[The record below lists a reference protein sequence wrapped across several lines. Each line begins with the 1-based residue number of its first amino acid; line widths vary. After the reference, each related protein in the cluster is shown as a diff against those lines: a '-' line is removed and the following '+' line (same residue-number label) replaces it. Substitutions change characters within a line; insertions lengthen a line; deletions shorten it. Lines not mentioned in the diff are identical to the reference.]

1 MGLDDPIKKMSKSSQ
16 NKNHAIYLLDSPEII
31 RDKIAKATTDSKK
44 DIRFD
49 KKRPG
54 IYNLLNI
61 YELFTNKKRKEIETK
76 YEGKGYADF
85 KEDLAEIIIKGLK
98 PVQDRYKELTSDP
111 NRIDSLLDEGANRIE
126 PLADK
131 LLSKVKKK
139 VGLV

>member
-1 MGLDDPIKKMSKSSQ
+1 
-16 NKNHAIYLLDSPEII
+16 
-31 RDKIAKATTDSKK
+31 
-44 DIRFD
+44 
-49 KKRPG
+49 
-54 IYNLLNI
+54 
-61 YELFTNKKRKEIETK
+61 LFTNKKRKEIETK

-85 KEDLAEIIIKGLK
+85 KEDLAEKIIKGLK